1 MDKIIPAYSDPLFS
15 IFIIVLL
22 VLIVAIVSFVVGN
35 YKENIEKRYLKKFVG
50 TMSVDDSGNFNIK
63 NINFS
68 KSLVKPLSLVAKS
81 LVDSGDY
88 GSAIKIYLYLIDN
101 LDNFYEQEPLLMGL
115 GSSYLKAGFLNRA
128 EKTYLEILR
137 KHPRNIEVLYN
148 LEFVYELLNDFKR
161 AKEVLI
167 PLETLNE
174 DIYKLKIHLEL
185 SSLISNTKLSH
196 IEKIEKLST
205 FISYHFTYRRAIKTI
220 FKLDSNRAWRLI
232 VLDKIYEIL
241 DILWLLP
248 SSNLDLDIISS
259 NSILKSIY
267 IAKGILPIEESI
279 PVSNIF
285 TIDTINFAKKG
296 GQVDLDIG
304 FIYICNVC
312 KHHFP
317 LSFDRCPNCYSID
330 SLKLKDTISK
340 KELYSGFSLL

>member
-35 YKENIEKRYLKKFVG
+35 YKENIEKRYLKKFIG
-50 TMSVDDSGNFNIK
+50 TMNIDEPNGFNIK
-63 NINFS
+63 NLHFS
-68 KSLVKPLSLVAKS
+68 KSLIKPLSLVAKS

-88 GSAIKIYLYLIDN
+88 GNSIKIYLYLIDN
-101 LDNFYEQEPLLMGL
+101 LDNFYEQEPLLMDL
-115 GSSYLKAGFLNRA
+115 GNTYLKAGFLNRA

-137 KHPRNIEVLYN
+137 KHPRNIDALYS
-148 LEFVYELLNDFKR
+148 LEFVYELLNNFVKAR
-161 AKEVLI
+161 EILV

-185 SSLISNTKLSH
+185 SSLLNNMTISH
-196 IEKIEKLST
+196 IEKVEKLSS
-205 FISYHFTYRRAIKTI
+205 FISYNFTYRRAIKAM
-220 FKLDSNRAWRLI
+220 FELDSKRAWESILFDRL
-232 VLDKIYEIL
+232 YSIL

-259 NSILKSIY
+259 NNILKSIY
-267 IAKGILPIEESI
+267 MAKGILPIEDNI
-279 PVSNIF
+279 PISNIF

-296 GQVDLDIG
+296 GGVDLDIS
-304 FIYICNVC
+304 FIYICSVC

-317 LSFDRCPNCYSID
+317 LSFDRCPKCYSID